1 VSKKVPVVKVMTPDG
16 AGELAGLRLEAT
28 VVMSGV
34 AAVLRDGLLA
44 LSAAAGLV
52 VMQQML
58 TAELDRR

>member
-1 VSKKVPVVKVMTPDG
+1 VLRDG
-16 AGELAGLRLEAT
+16 LLALSAAAGL